1 MMIIACKMHAS
12 ERGGGVFLLRHVN
25 TRHHILITGL
35 PLLAGLFVS
44 GPPWLL
50 SRESK
55 GNWRMIREV

>member
-1 MMIIACKMHAS
+1 MHAS